1 MALRSENV
9 AHRAGAFKQQNKT
22 HKHGRHKSN
31 RSLES
36 VNKGKVNI
44 KAFTTKKQHL
54 LKKME
59 RRNQL
64 QQLRKLKREEATERK
79 RSLGGFGAPPFLT
92 AVVSVSATE
101 DPLKFLEV
109 LKGCD
114 DSAIVTHSSQ
124 GYCHI
129 SLPRFKKRYSFV
141 LPQQGDIYSVL
152 DATKV
157 ADTVVLLYSLDSG
170 FDDVGDTIL
179 SVLFAQGLPSPIHV
193 IQVGSFGNII
203 HFFSC
208 VKTSATKMISTT
220 HLRSKTLES
229 KNSAKDHFT
238 KFPVTRLSLNRSA
251 VLHTITPLFL
261 LPQFLTENRDLCKN
275 TKVVE
280 GGGKKL
286 WQPPFS
292 DFQETLPPSF
302 QIRFFFSTQGLEA
315 IAVKQRSEAK
325 KQITKI
331 LESRFPGDKIHSVD
345 KKEDA
350 ILLLRQIANQKRRP
364 VSYRDARPHLLA
376 ESLEFCHGDDQDL
389 VGTLKVSGYLRGQ
402 QLSVNSLVHIPGHGD
417 FQMVQIDAPDD
428 PHPLVLKTRDGSN
441 SVEMAEQSPKVLEK
455 ADPLKQESLQSEN
468 IPDSMD
474 AEQTWPTAEE
484 LAEAEGTAVCPQ
496 GTPKKKVVKK
506 VPKGTSEYQACWI
519 LDDDEGNSDNEES
532 EDSGEEG
539 EGFEAMSEEG
549 DSDADNA
556 TIADDTESVSV
567 SSMAENVQ
575 PKSACKYFKN
585 AKNIAQFFFSACSV
599 RCFIPPQLSVFSEVP
614 LQHRFVFTLAARKV
628 YDRSIHGRG
637 NNGNVRIDKNKQ
649 IKVNLGGFANMF
661 AHTPVEIV
669 AALEIVCRLGKHP
682 LERKSA
688 VCSFIFGSRVRFLLY
703 EKLLKPVQYA
713 LLVLQNG
720 FIAPLTRFRQESSS
734 VGRGH
739 REYRRNVDAAPSAP
753 WPLCVLCA
761 SVTRLLHFLVC
772 RFSSLSFASLEKG
785 EGTQGSPRAS
795 FVSIEGAFSKLRVIL
810 TGNKECQLTRRTWE
824 STCFISDLFVLLRFF
839 SCFFYSCTHLP
850 NKVSISFSMYL
861 CHYSLSDHKY
871 QSYKDNLIRC
881 PLVFILYSQKKADKL
896 LCAQIYAKKKRKLNF
911 KINTEK
917 STLNFEKRETEN
929 AEPYIYIPEL
939 SSTSNTSKKRHPIF
953 YIKRMVNRNLDR
965 DTKYK
970 CCELFQLCMKVVF
983 VQYFR
988 SEKKQMQFIKY
999 GNKKR
1004 LVDKPAT
1011 KQWKKRRIL
1020 ERASGMRLRRTV
1032 SVERSRMYAAA
1043 LRSYTGSRT
1052 RPVPSVSK
1060 AFGAGLAGDLAIW
1073 RYGSAKW
1080 LSQNISPSLEVPFP
1094 LDLARRSFSSLKV
1107 SMARR
1112 ILYIQTEKIQ
1122 KIWYEQFYWYR
1133 GLKSFHS
1140 SPWDPKEN
1148 LPFDYAR
1155 VFQFENFSR
1164 TKKRVMAEERDGAMP
1179 GWYITLHL
1187 ANVPRSVYEAFRK
1200 GGGEPLVLFGLLPY
1214 EQKMS
1219 VLHVAVK
1226 RHPGFTE
1233 PIKSKERLV
1242 FHVGYRR
1249 FATCPIFS
1257 AHTNGDKHKYERF
1270 LRSDTVSVATMFAPI
1285 IFPPVSAVVFKEA
1298 PGGEHQLVGSGAVL
1312 GANPDRVV
1320 VKRAVLSG
1328 HPFKINRKSAVVRYM
1343 FFNRDD
1349 ILWFKPVE
1357 LKTKYGRRGHI
1368 KEPLGTH
1375 GHMKCVFNGQL
1386 KSQDTV
1392 LMHLYKR
1399 VFPKWTYDPDVPRP
1413 EPHYQSHETAGSK
1426 ACELME

>member
-9 AHRAGAFKQQNKT
+9 AHRAGAFKQQNKI

-44 KAFTTKKQHL
+44 KAFTAKHKHV

-79 RSLGGFGAPPFLT
+79 RSLGGYGAPPFLT

-101 DPLKFLEV
+101 DPLKFLEI

-124 GYCHI
+124 GCCHI

-141 LPQQGDIYSVL
+141 LPQQGDIYSIL

-170 FDDVGDTIL
+170 FDDVGDTVL

-193 IQVGSFGNII
+193 I
-203 HFFSC
+203 
-208 VKTSATKMISTT
+208 
-220 HLRSKTLES
+220 
-229 KNSAKDHFT
+229 
-238 KFPVTRLSLNRSA
+238 
-251 VLHTITPLFL
+251 
-261 LPQFLTENRDLCKN
+261 
-275 TKVVE
+275 
-280 GGGKKL
+280 
-286 WQPPFS
+286 
-292 DFQETLPPSF
+292 
-302 QIRFFFSTQGLEA
+302 QGLEA

-376 ESLEFCHGDDQDL
+376 ESLEFCHGDDQNL

-484 LAEAEGTAVCPQ
+484 LAEAEGPQ

-567 SSMAENVQ
+567 SVAGANKEAYDDTLDLEEEKATLVKFREERMDQ
-575 PKSACKYFKN
+575 MFPD
-585 AKNIAQFFFSACSV
+585 
-599 RCFIPPQLSVFSEVP
+599 EVDTP
-614 LQHRFVFTLAARKV
+614 LDGPAR
-628 YDRSIHGRG
+628 
-637 NNGNVRIDKNKQ
+637 
-649 IKVNLGGFANMF
+649 
-661 AHTPVEIV
+661 
-669 AALEIVCRLGKHP
+669 
-682 LERKSA
+682 
-688 VCSFIFGSRVRFLLY
+688 
-703 EKLLKPVQYA
+703 
-713 LLVLQNG
+713 
-720 FIAPLTRFRQESSS
+720 TRF
-734 VGRGH
+734 
-739 REYRRNVDAAPSAP
+739 
-753 WPLCVLCA
+753 
-761 SVTRLLHFLVC
+761 
-772 RFSSLSFASLEKG
+772 
-785 EGTQGSPRAS
+785 
-795 FVSIEGAFSKLRVIL
+795 
-810 TGNKECQLTRRTWE
+810 
-824 STCFISDLFVLLRFF
+824 
-839 SCFFYSCTHLP
+839 
-850 NKVSISFSMYL
+850 
-861 CHYSLSDHKY
+861 
-871 QSYKDNLIRC
+871 
-881 PLVFILYSQKKADKL
+881 
-896 LCAQIYAKKKRKLNF
+896 
-911 KINTEK
+911 
-917 STLNFEKRETEN
+917 
-929 AEPYIYIPEL
+929 
-939 SSTSNTSKKRHPIF
+939 
-953 YIKRMVNRNLDR
+953 
-965 DTKYK
+965 
-970 CCELFQLCMKVVF
+970 
-983 VQYFR
+983 
-988 SEKKQMQFIKY
+988 
-999 GNKKR
+999 
-1004 LVDKPAT
+1004 
-1011 KQWKKRRIL
+1011 
-1020 ERASGMRLRRTV
+1020 
-1032 SVERSRMYAAA
+1032 
-1043 LRSYTGSRT
+1043 
-1052 RPVPSVSK
+1052 
-1060 AFGAGLAGDLAIW
+1060 
-1073 RYGSAKW
+1073 
-1080 LSQNISPSLEVPFP
+1080 
-1094 LDLARRSFSSLKV
+1094 AR
-1107 SMARR
+1107 
-1112 ILYIQTEKIQ
+1112 
-1122 KIWYEQFYWYR
+1122 YR

-1200 GGGEPLVLFGLLPY
+1200 EGGEPLVLFGLLPY

>member
-44 KAFTTKKQHL
+44 KALTTKNKHQ
-54 LKKME
+54 LKRME

-64 QQLRKLKREEATERK
+64 QQLRKLKRDEATERK

-92 AVVSVSATE
+92 AIVPVSATE
-101 DPLKFLEV
+101 DPLKFLEI

-129 SLPRFKKRYSFV
+129 SLPRFKKRYSFM
-141 LPQQGDIYSVL
+141 LPRQGDLYSIL

-170 FDDVGDTIL
+170 FDDIGDTIL

-193 IQVGSFGNII
+193 IQ
-203 HFFSC
+203 
-208 VKTSATKMISTT
+208 
-220 HLRSKTLES
+220 
-229 KNSAKDHFT
+229 
-238 KFPVTRLSLNRSA
+238 
-251 VLHTITPLFL
+251 
-261 LPQFLTENRDLCKN
+261 
-275 TKVVE
+275 
-280 GGGKKL
+280 
-286 WQPPFS
+286 
-292 DFQETLPPSF
+292 
-302 QIRFFFSTQGLEA
+302 GLEA
-315 IAVKQRSEAK
+315 IAMKQRSEAK

-331 LESRFPGDKIHSVD
+331 LESRFPGEKIHSVD

-376 ESLEFCHGDDQDL
+376 ESLEFCREDDQNL

-417 FQMVQIDAPDD
+417 FQMTQIDAPDD

-441 SVEMAEQSPKVLEK
+441 SEEMAEQSAKVLEK

-468 IPDSMD
+468 VPDSMD

-484 LAEAEGTAVCPQ
+484 LEEAEGSQ

-519 LDDDEGNSDNEES
+519 LDDDEGKSDDDES

-549 DSDADNA
+549 DSDADDA
-556 TIADDTESVSV
+556 TVADDTESVSV
-567 SSMAENVQ
+567 S
-575 PKSACKYFKN
+575 
-585 AKNIAQFFFSACSV
+585 
-599 RCFIPPQLSVFSEVP
+599 
-614 LQHRFVFTLAARKV
+614 
-628 YDRSIHGRG
+628 
-637 NNGNVRIDKNKQ
+637 
-649 IKVNLGGFANMF
+649 
-661 AHTPVEIV
+661 V
-669 AALEIVCRLGKHP
+669 AG
-682 LERKSA
+682 
-688 VCSFIFGSRVRFLLY
+688 
-703 EKLLKPVQYA
+703 
-713 LLVLQNG
+713 
-720 FIAPLTRFRQESSS
+720 
-734 VGRGH
+734 
-739 REYRRNVDAAPSAP
+739 
-753 WPLCVLCA
+753 
-761 SVTRLLHFLVC
+761 
-772 RFSSLSFASLEKG
+772 
-785 EGTQGSPRAS
+785 
-795 FVSIEGAFSKLRVIL
+795 
-810 TGNKECQLTRRTWE
+810 GNKEAYDDTL
-824 STCFISDLFVLLRFF
+824 DLEEEKATLVKFREERMDQMFPDEVD
-839 SCFFYSCTHLP
+839 T
-850 NKVSISFSMYL
+850 
-861 CHYSLSDHKY
+861 
-871 QSYKDNLIRC
+871 
-881 PLVFILYSQKKADKL
+881 PLD
-896 LCAQIYAKKKRKLNF
+896 
-911 KINTEK
+911 
-917 STLNFEKRETEN
+917 
-929 AEPYIYIPEL
+929 
-939 SSTSNTSKKRHPIF
+939 
-953 YIKRMVNRNLDR
+953 
-965 DTKYK
+965 
-970 CCELFQLCMKVVF
+970 
-983 VQYFR
+983 
-988 SEKKQMQFIKY
+988 
-999 GNKKR
+999 G
-1004 LVDKPAT
+1004 PA
-1011 KQWKKRRIL
+1011 
-1020 ERASGMRLRRTV
+1020 
-1032 SVERSRMYAAA
+1032 
-1043 LRSYTGSRT
+1043 RT
-1052 RPVPSVSK
+1052 R
-1060 AFGAGLAGDLAIW
+1060 F
-1073 RYGSAKW
+1073 
-1080 LSQNISPSLEVPFP
+1080 
-1094 LDLARRSFSSLKV
+1094 AR
-1107 SMARR
+1107 
-1112 ILYIQTEKIQ
+1112 
-1122 KIWYEQFYWYR
+1122 YR

-1155 VFQFENFSR
+1155 VFQFENFAR

-1187 ANVPRSVYEAFRK
+1187 ANVPRSVYETFQK

-1226 RHPGFTE
+1226 RYPGFTE

-1285 IFPPVSAVVFKEA
+1285 IFPPVSAVVFKEG
-1298 PGGEHQLVGSGAVL
+1298 PGGEHHLVGSGAVL

-1399 VFPKWTYDPDVPRP
+1399 VFPKWTYDPDVPKP
-1413 EPHYQSHETAGSK
+1413 EPQYECQETVASK
-1426 ACELME
+1426 ESELME

>member
-1 MALRSENV
+1 
-9 AHRAGAFKQQNKT
+9 
-22 HKHGRHKSN
+22 
-31 RSLES
+31 
-36 VNKGKVNI
+36 
-44 KAFTTKKQHL
+44 
-54 LKKME
+54 ME

-141 LPQQGDIYSVL
+141 LPQQGDIYSIL

-193 IQVGSFGNII
+193 I
-203 HFFSC
+203 
-208 VKTSATKMISTT
+208 
-220 HLRSKTLES
+220 
-229 KNSAKDHFT
+229 
-238 KFPVTRLSLNRSA
+238 
-251 VLHTITPLFL
+251 
-261 LPQFLTENRDLCKN
+261 
-275 TKVVE
+275 
-280 GGGKKL
+280 
-286 WQPPFS
+286 
-292 DFQETLPPSF
+292 
-302 QIRFFFSTQGLEA
+302 QGLEA

-376 ESLEFCHGDDQDL
+376 ESLEFCHRDDQNL
-389 VGTLKVSGYLRGQ
+389 LGTLKVSGYLRGQ

-428 PHPLVLKTRDGSN
+428 PHPLVLKTRDSSN

-484 LAEAEGTAVCPQ
+484 LAEAEGMAVC
-496 GTPKKKVVKK
+496 
-506 VPKGTSEYQACWI
+506 
-519 LDDDEGNSDNEES
+519 L
-532 EDSGEEG
+532 
-539 EGFEAMSEEG
+539 
-549 DSDADNA
+549 
-556 TIADDTESVSV
+556 
-567 SSMAENVQ
+567 
-575 PKSACKYFKN
+575 
-585 AKNIAQFFFSACSV
+585 
-599 RCFIPPQLSVFSEVP
+599 
-614 LQHRFVFTLAARKV
+614 
-628 YDRSIHGRG
+628 
-637 NNGNVRIDKNKQ
+637 
-649 IKVNLGGFANMF
+649 
-661 AHTPVEIV
+661 
-669 AALEIVCRLGKHP
+669 
-682 LERKSA
+682 
-688 VCSFIFGSRVRFLLY
+688 RFLVKFR
-703 EKLLKPVQYA
+703 EERMDQMFPDEVDT
-713 LLVLQNG
+713 
-720 FIAPLTRFRQESSS
+720 PLDGPARTRF
-734 VGRGH
+734 
-739 REYRRNVDAAPSAP
+739 
-753 WPLCVLCA
+753 
-761 SVTRLLHFLVC
+761 
-772 RFSSLSFASLEKG
+772 
-785 EGTQGSPRAS
+785 
-795 FVSIEGAFSKLRVIL
+795 
-810 TGNKECQLTRRTWE
+810 
-824 STCFISDLFVLLRFF
+824 
-839 SCFFYSCTHLP
+839 
-850 NKVSISFSMYL
+850 
-861 CHYSLSDHKY
+861 
-871 QSYKDNLIRC
+871 
-881 PLVFILYSQKKADKL
+881 
-896 LCAQIYAKKKRKLNF
+896 
-911 KINTEK
+911 
-917 STLNFEKRETEN
+917 
-929 AEPYIYIPEL
+929 
-939 SSTSNTSKKRHPIF
+939 
-953 YIKRMVNRNLDR
+953 
-965 DTKYK
+965 
-970 CCELFQLCMKVVF
+970 
-983 VQYFR
+983 
-988 SEKKQMQFIKY
+988 
-999 GNKKR
+999 
-1004 LVDKPAT
+1004 
-1011 KQWKKRRIL
+1011 
-1020 ERASGMRLRRTV
+1020 
-1032 SVERSRMYAAA
+1032 
-1043 LRSYTGSRT
+1043 
-1052 RPVPSVSK
+1052 
-1060 AFGAGLAGDLAIW
+1060 
-1073 RYGSAKW
+1073 
-1080 LSQNISPSLEVPFP
+1080 
-1094 LDLARRSFSSLKV
+1094 AR
-1107 SMARR
+1107 
-1112 ILYIQTEKIQ
+1112 
-1122 KIWYEQFYWYR
+1122 YR

-1200 GGGEPLVLFGLLPY
+1200 RGGEPLVLFGLLPY

-1226 RHPGFTE
+1226 RHLGFTE

-1249 FATCPIFS
+1249 FAACPIFS

-1270 LRSDTVSVATMFAPI
+1270 QRSDTVSVATMFAPI